1 MFTKP
6 VMVPAM
12 SSHQNQLLLTPTR
25 QFPWQLYQSQT
36 PPWWVQLRQ
45 WIPQGFLWRTTR
57 LCLFYRRMVV
67 QRIKRYKNALYLSV
81 NVFSSKVLGT
91 LVFLSPTAI
100 LRRHPS
106 HAKVKLFAGQN
117 QYLYLQRKVEKM
129 KLNKNEPVKPANN
142 LSIFVDT
149 YILYSICCCYLNVTR
164 LLLWIEFSIWV
175 LSRV

>member
-12 SSHQNQLLLTPTR
+12 SSHRNQHLLTPTR

-57 LCLFYRRMVV
+57 LCLFYRRMVE
-67 QRIKRYKNALYLSV
+67 QQIKRYKNALYLSV

-91 LVFLSPTAI
+91 LVFCPL
-100 LRRHPS
+100 L
-106 HAKVKLFAGQN
+106 LF
-117 QYLYLQRKVEKM
+117 YV
-129 KLNKNEPVKPANN
+129 
-142 LSIFVDT
+142 
-149 YILYSICCCYLNVTR
+149 YIQVTR
-164 LLLWIEFSIWV
+164 RSNCLHFSVTLLSYWYLISQFWQHSNSRGFIFAISMGKYEKRALNFAIQVFSTWFYFSNV
-175 LSRV
+175 WTF